1 MFLSNCDSV
10 RRLGV
15 DELTKRVLIGSMFAR
30 GVIATPSLLLDNP
43 HMLMVLERRNLQD
56 WLAGQE
62 GGGLVLRGPAGHV
75 GMRLRDYFDALP
87 PDYILSRCGGRTKR
101 ELSFLERRDIEDDL
115 KRLDRILARVARPPE
130 PVALRPNSLTEAI
143 RQGSSLAQWQQAP
156 SEAAADAPSDVL
168 AEPLAGDLAEMLEGA
183 DTLNSRSAW
192 YAAAA
197 DTFDPATAARFQAEV
212 IDPAYHGL
220 FVRKGEAFAMDRIA
234 VIDALPPQLL
244 DVTTSFRVLRRKTEF
259 IGHAVSLF
267 NLISAAGT
275 NQLLAHLTDEA
286 IGFVEDKMQ
295 DKGLGWA
302 SRRNWFGLYPA
313 LIRKIG
319 VEIR

>member
-1 MFLSNCDSV
+1 MLLKEAMFLSNCDSV
-10 RRLGV
+10 RSLGV
-15 DELTKRVLIGSMFAR
+15 EELTKRVLIGAMFAR

-56 WLAGQE
+56 WLAGSQ

-87 PDYILSRCGGRTKR
+87 PDYILSRCGGRTKQQ
-101 ELSFLERRDIEDDL
+101 LSFLERRDIEDDL
-115 KRLDRILARVARPPE
+115 KRLDLILARVPRPPE
-130 PVALRPNSLTEAI
+130 PVALRPSSLTEAI
-143 RQGSSLAQWQQAP
+143 QQGSSLAQWRET
-156 SEAAADAPSDVL
+156 SSDALST
-168 AEPLAGDLAEMLEGA
+168 MLKGT

-192 YAAAA
+192 YKAAGDA
-197 DTFDPATAARFQAEV
+197 FDPATAARFQAEV

-244 DVTTSFRVLRRKTEF
+244 DATTSFRLLRRKTEF
-259 IGHAVSLF
+259 IGHAISLF
-267 NLISAAGT
+267 NLVSAAGT

-295 DKGLGWA
+295 DKGMGWA